1 MTNLKCARSFL
12 TWLLILAVVTAASL
26 LPNVSSQTY
35 TTISNPHRLVAGLAV
50 VKPSIDGV
58 WSTGEWNDANEYY
71 FSYVYSTVYGMAEAY
86 LRCKYDNSSLYLIID
101 VPSDNGSAYT
111 SEGKNYTGNLAISL
125 DLNMDGL
132 STSDKAD
139 PEFIIS
145 SLANETMVYYSANE
159 PSWSSQVIAAQKLGS
174 SPHTTKP
181 HRIYEISMPLQ
192 PLLQYGEH
200 SSSDNLP
207 AINIALSVR
216 DSFGN
221 GLGLVGPPYLSEL
234 DFAARPVP
242 ENLEPVIPLALVV
255 LLVGLYKHR
264 RKGIATHPAETENGR
279 LSKAIFQRS
288 STEFRDSQYS
298 RRLNDYSFCMVF
310 R

>member
-1 MTNLKCARSFL
+1 MTNLKAARSFL
-12 TWLLILAVVTAASL
+12 TWLLILAVVPTASL
-26 LPNVSSQTY
+26 LPNASSQTS
-35 TTISNPHRLVAGLAV
+35 TTISNHNSLVAGFAV

-58 WSTGEWNDANEYY
+58 WKTGEWDDANEYY
-71 FSYVYSTVYGMAEAY
+71 FSYVYSTVYGMAQAY
-86 LRCKYDNSSLYLIID
+86 LRCKYDNSSLYWLID

-111 SEGKNYTGNLAISL
+111 SEGKNYTGNLAIFL
-125 DLNMDGL
+125 DLNLDGL

-145 SLANETMVYYSANE
+145 SFANETAISYSANE
-159 PSWSSQVIAAQKLGS
+159 PSWSSQVNAAQKLGS
-174 SPHTTKP
+174 SPHAVKP

-200 SSSDNLP
+200 SSPDNLP
-207 AINIALSVR
+207 AINIELSVR

-234 DFAARPVP
+234 DFGARPVP

-264 RKGIATHPAETENGR
+264 KRRVAIEPAE
-279 LSKAIFQRS
+279 LSPTKRQIPKIEQS
-288 STEFRDSQYS
+288 YE
-298 RRLNDYSFCMVF
+298 L
-310 R
+310 

>member
-1 MTNLKCARSFL
+1 M
-12 TWLLILAVVTAASL
+12 
-26 LPNVSSQTY
+26 
-35 TTISNPHRLVAGLAV
+35 
-50 VKPSIDGV
+50 
-58 WSTGEWNDANEYY
+58 
-71 FSYVYSTVYGMAEAY
+71 YGIAEAY
-86 LRCKYDNSSLYLIID
+86 LRCKYDNSSLYLLID

-111 SEGKNYTGNLAISL
+111 SEGKNYTGNLAIFL

-145 SLANETMVYYSANE
+145 SIANETTVSYSANE

-174 SPHTTKP
+174 SPHATKP

-200 SSSDNLP
+200 SSPDNLP
-207 AINIALSVR
+207 AINIELSVR

-234 DFAARPVP
+234 DFGCKTGSG
-242 ENLEPVIPLALVV
+242 EPGTSNSSRISWFYSWVSTSI
-255 LLVGLYKHR
+255 G
-264 RKGIATHPAETENGR
+264 GEESQSQPAEMRMG
-279 LSKAIFQRS
+279 A
-288 STEFRDSQYS
+288 
-298 RRLNDYSFCMVF
+298 
-310 R
+310 